1 MSTFVLLTKM
11 SREGMGDLSKLEK
24 TEREWLQEV
33 KNICPEVHW
42 IGHYALF
49 GPYDFLDIYEAP
61 NEETATKVSMIS
73 MSLGAANAETWV
85 ALPYQ
90 RFLNVAK
97 DFGTTAAAA

>member
-11 SREGMGDLSKLEK
+11 SREGMGDLSKLESA
-24 TEREWLQEV
+24 EREWLQEV

-42 IGHYALF
+42 IDHYAIL

-61 NEETATKVSMIS
+61 NEETAAKVSMIS
-73 MSLGAANAETWV
+73 MSMGAAKAESWA

-90 RFLNVAK
+90 RFLDVAK
-97 DFGTTAAAA
+97 DFGKTAAAA